1 MKLEANI
8 RLTEV
13 LNFQRK
19 SLIGDLEG
27 FIAKLSVKLYPF
39 IQFIEKKILVDAVS
53 LYASCR
59 NGIGIK
65 KLSFQFIFI
74 I

>member
-39 IQFIEKKILVDAVS
+39 IQCIEKKS
-53 LYASCR
+53 
-59 NGIGIK
+59 
-65 KLSFQFIFI
+65 
-74 I
+74 